1 MILAKL
7 KEATR
12 EQHDALETVV
22 DVMNKTFTTDDYKGL
37 LKKFYRYYSAIEPTL
52 PAAHLLA
59 EGFDIEQRRK
69 KPLLEKDL
77 EALGTLA
84 EAQGLAQWTDV
95 PNVRSVASAFG
106 SIYVMEGATLG
117 GQVITRQLK
126 QNLGITPDS
135 GGAFFNS
142 YGANVGPMWKE
153 FGAAVTAFAERQ
165 KDADDEIIQAAKD
178 TFDSFRRCFEASA
191 AASN

>member
-22 DVMNKTFTTDDYKGL
+22 DVMNKTFTADNYKGL
-37 LKKFYRYYSAIEPTL
+37 LKKFYRFYSAIEPTL
-52 PAAHLLA
+52 PADELLA
-59 EGFDIEQRRK
+59 EGFDIGQRRK
-69 KPLLEKDL
+69 TPLLEKDL
-77 EALGTLA
+77 EALGILD
-84 EAQGLAQWTDV
+84 EARAMGQWTEV
-95 PNVRSVASAFG
+95 PNVGSVASAFG

-153 FGAAVTAFAERQ
+153 FGAAVTAFAERR
-165 KDADDEIIQAAKD
+165 KDSENEIVQAAKD